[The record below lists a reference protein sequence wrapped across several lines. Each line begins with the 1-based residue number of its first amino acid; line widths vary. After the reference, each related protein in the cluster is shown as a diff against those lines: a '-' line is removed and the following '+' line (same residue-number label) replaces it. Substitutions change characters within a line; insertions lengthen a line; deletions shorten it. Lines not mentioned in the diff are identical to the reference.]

1 VTTTTLN
8 LTECRLARNTFK
20 YAIEADKPGQAAR
33 ILATRY
39 LPALRDLVAGTDPAQ
54 ITAALDTLAARL
66 LTGSTMTDDPPQ
78 RDHKGR
84 LYYTYVHAGAE
95 ADDLFDDLLAE
106 YALLWEAWS
115 MQFEG
120 TPKHPTA
127 FLTREIEGVTC
138 QS

>member
-1 VTTTTLN
+1 MTSTTTLD
-8 LTECRLARNTFK
+8 LTECRLARNTFR
-20 YAIEADKPGQAAR
+20 YAIEAGKQRQATR
-33 ILATRY
+33 ILVTRY
-39 LPALRDLVAGTDPAQ
+39 LPALRDLVAGTDPTQ

-66 LTGSTMTDDPPQ
+66 MTGSTMTDDPPQ

-95 ADDLFDDLLAE
+95 ADDLFDDLLSE

-120 TPKHPTA
+120 TPKHPA
-127 FLTREIEGVTC
+127 VFLTREIERVK
-138 QS
+138 